1 VRSHA
6 EHGERFLQPQNTME
20 PKNTFIFRQS
30 ELPPLSDE
38 LKAEIAEIDFNVVNL
53 IRKIQGHYYALSELT
68 EVQ

>member
-1 VRSHA
+1 
-6 EHGERFLQPQNTME
+6 ME

-53 IRKIQGHYYALSELT
+53 ILKIQGHYYALSELT

>member
-1 VRSHA
+1 
-6 EHGERFLQPQNTME
+6 ME